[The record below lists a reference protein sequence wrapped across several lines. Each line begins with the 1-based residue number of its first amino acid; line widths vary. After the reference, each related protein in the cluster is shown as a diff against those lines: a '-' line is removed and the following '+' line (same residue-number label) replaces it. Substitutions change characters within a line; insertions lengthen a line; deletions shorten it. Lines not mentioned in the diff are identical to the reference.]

1 MLSEVHLKE
10 DELGAMFLFQE
21 RKRTTSY
28 WWLFPKAINNKMLG
42 LIAKNRVNKTEKFDK
57 IVFVLP
63 LTKWSFWKHFVN

>member
-1 MLSEVHLKE
+1 
-10 DELGAMFLFQE
+10 MFLFQE

-42 LIAKNRVNKTEKFDK
+42 LIAKNMVNETEKFDK

-63 LTKWSFWKHFVN
+63 LTKW